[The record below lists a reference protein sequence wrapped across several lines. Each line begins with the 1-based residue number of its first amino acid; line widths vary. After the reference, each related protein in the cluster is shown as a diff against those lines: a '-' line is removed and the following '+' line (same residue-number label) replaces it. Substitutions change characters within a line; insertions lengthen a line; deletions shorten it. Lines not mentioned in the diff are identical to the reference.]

1 MMKILVFGI
10 TQNPGGVESFIMNYY
25 RKLNRSRVQFDF
37 LCNTQTVAYEDEI
50 ASLGGKIFKITQRSQ
65 NPQKYKKDMD
75 EFFSQNAKNYS
86 AIWVNVCSLANIDY
100 LKYAKKYKIK
110 TRIIHS
116 HNTQNMDSFLR
127 GILHKINRLFISKY
141 ANHFFACTELAGEW
155 FYSKKIRASKNY
167 RLIPNAIDTEKFLFS
182 EKARSELREQWGI
195 ENELVICQYSEV
207 LLELSDDMPF
217 HGDTMSNPHKF
228 DFFMFVC
235 HTAGSAVVKID
246 MAEFVLDNPRN
257 FIKLGPGQIVSMEKV
272 SEDFDADIIIMS
284 KRFVEGLMVFV
295 NGAIPIRFN
304 VSRGMPVEHI
314 DGESEK
320 NITSDILS

>member
-1 MMKILVFGI
+1 MIQYFDWLP
-10 TQNPGGVESFIMNYY
+10 QLE
-25 RKLNRSRVQFDF
+25 KLNSV
-37 LCNTQTVAYEDEI
+37 
-50 ASLGGKIFKITQRSQ
+50 
-65 NPQKYKKDMD
+65 
-75 EFFSQNAKNYS
+75 YS
-86 AIWVNVCSLANIDY
+86 
-100 LKYAKKYKIK
+100 
-110 TRIIHS
+110 
-116 HNTQNMDSFLR
+116 
-127 GILHKINRLFISKY
+127 
-141 ANHFFACTELAGEW
+141 
-155 FYSKKIRASKNY
+155 
-167 RLIPNAIDTEKFLFS
+167 
-182 EKARSELREQWGI
+182 I
-195 ENELVICQYSEV
+195 ENELVICRYSEV

-235 HTAGSAVVKID
+235 HTAGSVVVKID

-314 DGESEK
+314 EGESEK
-320 NITSDILS
+320 NIASDILYKAVRNILKDKSNPFRLQVVQHIIMALFYSSEKVRELETNDVARSNADVITKEFLKHVKDNFRKERQLKFYSDLLCITPRYLSRVVKECTGASAAEWIERAVVLEARALLKSTNMTVQQISDELNFPSQTFFGKYFKRRVGMSPKEYRRLG

>member
-1 MMKILVFGI
+1 MIQYFDWLP
-10 TQNPGGVESFIMNYY
+10 QLE
-25 RKLNRSRVQFDF
+25 KLNSV
-37 LCNTQTVAYEDEI
+37 
-50 ASLGGKIFKITQRSQ
+50 
-65 NPQKYKKDMD
+65 
-75 EFFSQNAKNYS
+75 YS
-86 AIWVNVCSLANIDY
+86 
-100 LKYAKKYKIK
+100 
-110 TRIIHS
+110 
-116 HNTQNMDSFLR
+116 
-127 GILHKINRLFISKY
+127 
-141 ANHFFACTELAGEW
+141 
-155 FYSKKIRASKNY
+155 
-167 RLIPNAIDTEKFLFS
+167 
-182 EKARSELREQWGI
+182 I
-195 ENELVICQYSEV
+195 ENELVICRYSEV

-228 DFFMFVC
+228 DFFMFVY
-235 HTAGSAVVKID
+235 HMAGSAVVKID

-320 NITSDILS
+320 NITSDIL